1 MAFILSPTAAPAAAA
16 SAAPATARFDEQ
28 GQGSPRSFGD
38 VLARSLEPAGEKTKS
53 APAKTAHPAS
63 ARRQAD
69 PQKTDAADLVNTLAL
84 PFAPL
89 EVRMARPALPGTAGS
104 SADAAATE
112 PLEARK
118 AGPALP
124 GAVGTSSLAS
134 TDAATAGIATALTEP
149 LAAQASLAPDKAG
162 KKAAGHTPLQAT
174 VAAAGDGIA
183 SQIDAPA
190 TAEVT
195 GGAKGVEVASAVM
208 TAASARGDGQDI
220 RVLSESADASAELAP
235 ASAQG
240 NGQTA
245 ASAAALAAGT
255 AKLPAA
261 GVPVTPAAVAAVASA
276 PGAVAASTPAAT
288 TAANTASV
296 STRSETALPAQET
309 TAALQ
314 ASGDVFAPAAPH
326 AGASAAP
333 KRTRDADDSASPQA
347 SALQAANAPAA
358 GNPAGTDASV
368 SASVGSAFA
377 MNLPAALQTSG
388 GPSAA
393 TVPTAGANAPAL
405 APEVGNSEWGKA
417 LGQQVVQMGTAGHQV
432 AELQLN
438 PPGLGPLKITLSMN
452 DHQLQAMFSS
462 AHASVRAAVEA
473 ALPQLRA
480 TLAESGL
487 SLGNTS
493 VGAETQQQSA
503 FSNGQDRQP
512 ERASYYRQAEMAD
525 TAAAFALR
533 NAAEPVRT
541 LGGLRIDTYA

>member
-1 MAFILSPTAAPAAAA
+1 
-16 SAAPATARFDEQ
+16 
-28 GQGSPRSFGD
+28 
-38 VLARSLEPAGEKTKS
+38 
-53 APAKTAHPAS
+53 
-63 ARRQAD
+63 
-69 PQKTDAADLVNTLAL
+69 
-84 PFAPL
+84 
-89 EVRMARPALPGTAGS
+89 
-104 SADAAATE
+104 
-112 PLEARK
+112 
-118 AGPALP
+118 
-124 GAVGTSSLAS
+124 
-134 TDAATAGIATALTEP
+134 
-149 LAAQASLAPDKAG
+149 
-162 KKAAGHTPLQAT
+162 
-174 VAAAGDGIA
+174 
-183 SQIDAPA
+183 
-190 TAEVT
+190 
-195 GGAKGVEVASAVM
+195 
-208 TAASARGDGQDI
+208 
-220 RVLSESADASAELAP
+220 
-235 ASAQG
+235 
-240 NGQTA
+240 
-245 ASAAALAAGT
+245 
-255 AKLPAA
+255 
-261 GVPVTPAAVAAVASA
+261 
-276 PGAVAASTPAAT
+276 
-288 TAANTASV
+288 
-296 STRSETALPAQET
+296 LPAQET

-333 KRTRDADDSASPQA
+333 KRTRDADDNASPQA

-358 GNPAGTDASV
+358 GNPAGADAAV

-377 MNLPAALQTSG
+377 MNLPAALQAPGT
-388 GPSAA
+388 SAA
-393 TVPTAGANAPAL
+393 PLPTAGASAPAL